1 VAPYSAGGPVTQ
13 PVLPPPLD
21 RIGPDAVAPSDDSL
35 AHDGV
40 LAAGSRSGSVVA
52 MNGTSVAAPQVARL
66 IADELSAG
74 RPGDRAAVQALAA
87 ASDAT
92 LPPLPPP
99 PPNERYGAGR
109 LLLPPVVPL
118 SR

>member
-1 VAPYSAGGPVTQ
+1 
-13 PVLPPPLD
+13 
-21 RIGPDAVAPSDDSL
+21 
-35 AHDGV
+35 
-40 LAAGSRSGSVVA
+40 

-99 PPNERYGAGR
+99 PPPNERYGAGR

-118 SR
+118 RR